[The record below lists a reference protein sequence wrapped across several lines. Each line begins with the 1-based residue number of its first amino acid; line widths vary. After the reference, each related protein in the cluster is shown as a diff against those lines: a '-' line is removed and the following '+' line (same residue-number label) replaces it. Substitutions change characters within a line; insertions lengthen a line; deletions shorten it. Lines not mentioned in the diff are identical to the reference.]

1 MAMAKALVIVMS
13 FLIAVLM
20 GLTIYGFYQKSQN
33 PNYKMFRSDDTPVV
47 QMDATPGASAPKMV
61 SQSPPALTPEITPQI
76 TPGTSFGEISLDL
89 PQTARVISA
98 QASTN
103 RLVLVIA
110 RDGQNA
116 DLVAV
121 IDINTGKVLG
131 RVKTTP

>member
-1 MAMAKALVIVMS
+1 MAVAKALVIVMS

-20 GLTIYGFYQKSQN
+20 GLIIYGFYQKSQN

-47 QMDATPGASAPKMV
+47 QMGATPGAPAPKTAT
-61 SQSPPALTPEITPQI
+61 PPLAEVTPEITPQI
-76 TPGTSFGEISLDL
+76 TPGASFGEISLDL
-89 PQTARVISA
+89 PATARVISA

-131 RVKTTP
+131 RVKTAP

>member
-61 SQSPPALTPEITPQI
+61 SQSPPALTPEITP
-76 TPGTSFGEISLDL
+76 GTSFGEISLDL
-89 PQTARVISA
+89 PTTARVISA

>member
-1 MAMAKALVIVMS
+1 MAVAKVLVIVMS

-20 GLTIYGFYQKSQN
+20 GLIIWGFYQKSQN

-47 QMDATPGASAPKMV
+47 QMDATPGAPTVETAP
-61 SQSPPALTPEITPQI
+61 PLPAEITP
-76 TPGTSFGEISLDL
+76 GASFGEISLDL
-89 PQTARVISA
+89 PTTARVISA
-98 QASTN
+98 QVSAN

-116 DLVAV
+116 DLVTV
-121 IDINTGKVLG
+121 VDMNTGKVLG